1 MLVSVLLSALYLK
14 LFDGVQTLVARR
26 LTFIIKGGFIMYFDF
41 VFDIF
46 SSLTSL
52 PILVPVVALSALY
65 GIIFLC
71 ISLYRSVEK

>member
-1 MLVSVLLSALYLK
+1 
-14 LFDGVQTLVARR
+14 
-26 LTFIIKGGFIMYFDF
+26 MYFDF

-52 PILVPVVALSALY
+52 PVLVPVVALSALY
-65 GIIFLC
+65 GVIFLC

>member
-1 MLVSVLLSALYLK
+1 
-14 LFDGVQTLVARR
+14 
-26 LTFIIKGGFIMYFDF
+26 MYFDF

-46 SSLTSL
+46 SSLVSL

-65 GIIFLC
+65 GIVFLC

>member
-1 MLVSVLLSALYLK
+1 
-14 LFDGVQTLVARR
+14 
-26 LTFIIKGGFIMYFDF
+26 MYFDF

-65 GIIFLC
+65 GVIFLS

>member
-1 MLVSVLLSALYLK
+1 MLVSVLLSALCLK
-14 LFDGVQTLVARR
+14 SSDGVQTLVHAVI
-26 LTFIIKGGFIMYFDF
+26 FIKGGFIMYFDF

-46 SSLTSL
+46 SSLVSL
-52 PILVPVVALSALY
+52 PVLVPVVALSALY

>member
-1 MLVSVLLSALYLK
+1 
-14 LFDGVQTLVARR
+14 
-26 LTFIIKGGFIMYFDF
+26 MYFDF

-46 SSLTSL
+46 SSLPSL
-52 PILVPVVALSALY
+52 PVLVPVVALSALY

>member
-1 MLVSVLLSALYLK
+1 
-14 LFDGVQTLVARR
+14 
-26 LTFIIKGGFIMYFDF
+26 MYFDF
-41 VFDIF
+41 VFNIF

-52 PILVPVVALSALY
+52 SILVPVVALSALY

>member
-1 MLVSVLLSALYLK
+1 
-14 LFDGVQTLVARR
+14 
-26 LTFIIKGGFIMYFDF
+26 MYFDF

-52 PILVPVVALSALY
+52 PILIPVVALSALY

-71 ISLYRSVEK
+71 ISLYRGIEK

>member
-1 MLVSVLLSALYLK
+1 
-14 LFDGVQTLVARR
+14 
-26 LTFIIKGGFIMYFDF
+26 MYFDF

-46 SSLTSL
+46 SSLASL

-71 ISLYRSVEK
+71 ISSYRSVEK

>member
-1 MLVSVLLSALYLK
+1 
-14 LFDGVQTLVARR
+14 
-26 LTFIIKGGFIMYFDF
+26 MYFDF

-52 PILVPVVALSALY
+52 PILVPVVALTALY

>member
-1 MLVSVLLSALYLK
+1 
-14 LFDGVQTLVARR
+14 
-26 LTFIIKGGFIMYFDF
+26 MYFDF

-52 PILVPVVALSALY
+52 SILVPVVALSSLY

>member
-1 MLVSVLLSALYLK
+1 
-14 LFDGVQTLVARR
+14 
-26 LTFIIKGGFIMYFDF
+26 MYFDF

-52 PILVPVVALSALY
+52 SVLVPVVALSALY

>member
-1 MLVSVLLSALYLK
+1 
-14 LFDGVQTLVARR
+14 
-26 LTFIIKGGFIMYFDF
+26 MYFDF

-52 PILVPVVALSALY
+52 PVLVPVVALTALY
-65 GIIFLC
+65 GVVFLC